1 MTYLLPFAFCHS
13 PFFTILIIFERLNSV
28 KKNDIIQ
35 FVEKII
41 LTGGAGFIGSKVGEK
56 LLQKGHSVIAIDDLN
71 NYYDVRLKEWR
82 LSGLKKNK
90 NFSFVEADISERKVK
105 EIINDFH
112 PDVIINL
119 AARAGVRASIEDP
132 FIYYKTNVIGTLSL
146 LEIAK
151 EQNIKNFILASTSSL
166 YAGQKMPFSEDLPVN
181 EPISPYAASKKA
193 AEATCYTYH
202 YLYGINVTIFRY
214 FTVYGPCGRPDMS
227 IFKFIKLIDEE
238 KDVTVYGDGSQSRDF
253 TFVDDIAEGT
263 AKGITLKGFNII
275 NLGGNKPYRLN
286 EAISLIEKYL
296 KKSAR
301 IKYCPFHKTDMKA
314 TWANI
319 SKAKELLGWQ
329 PEVSLEAGIEKTV
342 KWHIENRNWLKDIN
356 LNR

>member
-1 MTYLLPFAFCHS
+1 
-13 PFFTILIIFERLNSV
+13 LIILERLNSV
-28 KKNDIIQ
+28 KKNDTIQ
-35 FVEKII
+35 FVEKIL

-56 LLQKGHSVIAIDDLN
+56 LLQKGHSVVVIDDLN
-71 NYYDVRLKEWR
+71 DYYDVQLKERRLSRLKE
-82 LSGLKKNK
+82 NK
-90 NFSFVEADISERKVK
+90 NFSFVEADISGEKVK
-105 EIINDFH
+105 GIIKDFH

-132 FIYYKTNVIGTLSL
+132 FIYYKTNTIGTLNL

-166 YAGQKMPFSEDLPVN
+166 YAGQKMPFSENLPVN

-193 AEATCYTYH
+193 AEMTCYTYH

-227 IFKFIKLIDEE
+227 IFKFIKLIDEG
-238 KDVTVYGDGSQSRDF
+238 KDITVYGDGSQSRDF

-263 AKGITLKGFNII
+263 VKGIVLKGFNTI
-275 NLGGNKPYRLN
+275 NLGGNKPYKLN
-286 EAISLIEKYL
+286 ESISLIEKYL
-296 KKSAR
+296 KKSAQ
-301 IKYCPFHKTDMKA
+301 IKYGPFHKTDMKA

-329 PEVSLEAGIEKTV
+329 PEVSLEKGIEKTV
-342 KWHIENRNWLKDIN
+342 KWHIENRNWLKDVK
-356 LNR
+356 LGGG